1 MFADMKSMVMKAWH
15 EHYALLAINCMNLE
29 SAHAAIRVAEKN
41 RAPIILNLYLPQY
54 RSLWRLIMAK
64 IRTVFVRRFVLVSAD

>member
-41 RAPIILNLYLPQY
+41 RAPNHSQ
-54 RSLWRLIMAK
+54 SLSGASGAFSC
-64 IRTVFVRRFVLVSAD
+64 TRRGGSG